1 MADAVKSGNI
11 GEHSELLAVARIIL
25 DGYLELG
32 IPDEVGP
39 HSPRPRMEV
48 FGVSRTPPLG
58 TKLALPKKRGAVQ
71 EEVKSRDFYVSSGE
85 DVLVVSEPGLASKR
99 LCSRSELSE
108 AAHAL
113 QQQLIYWSSEK
124 FKKEKKAQKEA
135 DKLAGVESKPK
146 ALQSM
151 HSQRI
156 LDLLCLNAL
165 RAKSG
170 VKSDLYLT
178 MESSSGRRIPQGFS
192 VKSQMGSKSCL
203 VNSSGATIF
212 KYEVLNTTLA
222 GATILEDGL
231 IYKKAEAAKRPE
243 TAASAKRGPAT
254 LVPAL
259 LSEPGVSIKFHS
271 VVNDN
276 FRESLEMIDS
286 HFPEAL
292 GMVILQRF
300 KTGKSRIAELA
311 DEADLK
317 KFLVSIGMSQRV
329 AESYLAEKLKDL
341 LRKFALGMQANTPW
355 VDQAEVQGG
364 WVLVIE
370 DGKVVGYR
378 FDNPDAFRAYL
389 IGHTMIDTP
398 STSRVPKN
406 TAKVGRVFE
415 KDGKLFMTLSLIV
428 KFTE

>member
-1 MADAVKSGNI
+1 MTDSVKSGNI
-11 GEHSELLAVARIIL
+11 GEHSELLALARIIL

-32 IPDEVGP
+32 VPDEIRP
-39 HSPRPRMEV
+39 ESTNPRMKV
-48 FGVSRTPPLG
+48 FGVSRIPPLG
-58 TKLALPKKRGAVQ
+58 TKLALSKKRGAAQ
-71 EEVKSRDFYVSSGE
+71 EEVKFRDVYISTPE
-85 DVLVVSEPGLASKR
+85 DILVVSEPSLASRR

-108 AAHAL
+108 AAYAL

-124 FKKEKKAQKEA
+124 FKKGKRAQNNT
-135 DKLAGVESKPK
+135 DKLTGSKPKPK
-146 ALQSM
+146 ALQSVY
-151 HSQRI
+151 SQRI
-156 LDLLCLNAL
+156 LDLLGLNAL

-170 VKSDLYLT
+170 IKSDLYLT
-178 MESSSGRRIPQGFS
+178 IESSSGRRIPQGFS

-212 KYEVLNTTLA
+212 KYEVLNATLE
-222 GATILEDGL
+222 GATVMEDTF
-231 IYKKAEAAKRPE
+231 IYNKALAANKPE
-243 TAASAKRGPAT
+243 KAATAKRGPAS

-286 HFPEAL
+286 YFPAAL

-300 KTGKSRIAELA
+300 KTGKSKIAELA
-311 DEADLK
+311 SETDLK
-317 KFLVSIGMSQRV
+317 KFLVSIGISQRV
-329 AESYLAEKLKDL
+329 AENYLEEKLKDL
-341 LRKFALGMQANTPW
+341 LRKFALGMQASKPW

-364 WVLVIE
+364 WVLVIKN
-370 DGKVVGYR
+370 GKIVGYR
-378 FDNPDAFRAYL
+378 FDNPDAFRSYL
-389 IGHTMIDTP
+389 LAHTMIDTP

-406 TAKVGRVFE
+406 TANVGRVFE
-415 KDGKLFMTLSLIV
+415 QDGKLFMTLSLIV

>member
-1 MADAVKSGNI
+1 MANPVKSGNI

-32 IPDEVGP
+32 VPNEIAPQ
-39 HSPRPRMEV
+39 SSRPRTEV

-58 TKLALPKKRGAVQ
+58 TKLALFKRRGAAQ
-71 EEVKSRDFYVSSGE
+71 EEVKSREVYIASGE
-85 DVLVVSEPGLASKR
+85 DVLVVSEPSVASKR

-108 AAHAL
+108 AAHSL
-113 QQQLIYWSSEK
+113 QQQLIYWSSAK
-124 FKKEKKAQKEA
+124 FKKEKKAQKGT

-146 ALQSM
+146 ALQSE

-156 LDLLCLNAL
+156 LDLLGLNAL

-178 MESSSGRRIPQGFS
+178 IEASTGRRIPQGFS

-212 KYEVLNTTLA
+212 KYEVLNTTLD
-222 GATILEDGL
+222 GAIAMEDGL
-231 IYKKAEAAKRPE
+231 IYNKAIAAKKPE

-259 LSEPGVSIKFHS
+259 LSKPGVTIKFYS
-271 VVNDN
+271 VVNDT
-276 FRESLEMIDS
+276 FRENLEMIDS
-286 HFPEAL
+286 HFPTAL

-300 KTGKSRIAELA
+300 KTGKSEIAELA
-311 DEADLK
+311 AEDDLK
-317 KFLVSIGMSQRV
+317 KFLVSVGMSQRV
-329 AESYLAEKLKDL
+329 AENYLAEKLKDL

-355 VDQAEVQGG
+355 VDQTQVQGG
-364 WVLVIE
+364 WVLVVE
-370 DGKVVGYR
+370 GGTVVGYR

-389 IGHTMIDTP
+389 FGHTMIDTP

-406 TAKVGRVFE
+406 AAKVGRVFE
-415 KDGKLFMTLSLIV
+415 QDGKLFMTLSLIV
-428 KFTE
+428 KFTK